1 MKKRRESSL
10 FPYIISAIRGNNDQ
24 LQVFLWYLQLT
35 CLRQI
40 KAVIAATYC
49 MFSHS
54 LILFFS
60 LHHRVLFLIYPKVA
74 FERLGYALMTK
85 LAGAFRK

>member
-1 MKKRRESSL
+1 M
-10 FPYIISAIRGNNDQ
+10 ISCKC
-24 LQVFLWYLQLT
+24 FLWYLQLT

-60 LHHRVLFLIYPKVA
+60 LHDGVLFLIYPKVA

>member
-1 MKKRRESSL
+1 M
-10 FPYIISAIRGNNDQ
+10 ISCKC
-24 LQVFLWYLQLT
+24 FLWYLQLT

-60 LHHRVLFLIYPKVA
+60 LHNRVLFLIYPKVA

>member
-1 MKKRRESSL
+1 M
-10 FPYIISAIRGNNDQ
+10 ISCKC
-24 LQVFLWYLQLT
+24 FLWYLQLT

-49 MFSHS
+49 MFSPS

-60 LHHRVLFLIYPKVA
+60 LHDRVLFLIYPKVA

>member
-1 MKKRRESSL
+1 MKQRRESSL
-10 FPYIISAIRGNNDQ
+10 FPYRISAIRGNNDQ
-24 LQVFLWYLQLT
+24 LQVFFMVQLT

-60 LHHRVLFLIYPKVA
+60 LHDRVLFLIYPKVA
-74 FERLGYALMTK
+74 FERLGYAQ
-85 LAGAFRK
+85 

>member
-1 MKKRRESSL
+1 M
-10 FPYIISAIRGNNDQ
+10 ISCKC
-24 LQVFLWYLQLT
+24 FLWYLQLT

-54 LILFFS
+54 LILSFS

-74 FERLGYALMTK
+74 FERLGYAFMTK

>member
-1 MKKRRESSL
+1 MKQRRESSL
-10 FPYIISAIRGNNDQ
+10 FLYRISAIRGNNDQ
-24 LQVFLWYLQLT
+24 LQVFLMVLT
-35 CLRQI
+35 AYMLRQI

-54 LILFFS
+54 LISFFS
-60 LHHRVLFLIYPKVA
+60 LHDRVLFLIYPKVA